1 MNSAYFVYVV
11 QCTDDTYYTGITTD
25 LRRRIEEHNTS
36 PKGARYTRT
45 RHPVVL
51 RYSEKHPNKSE
62 ALKREM
68 TIKKMKRAEKIELI
82 TRGEPA

>member
-25 LRRRIEEHNTS
+25 LTRRIEEHNTS

-45 RHPVVL
+45 RRPVVL
-51 RYSEKHPNKSE
+51 RYSEKYPNKSE

-68 TIKKMKRAEKIELI
+68 AIKKMKRAAKIELI